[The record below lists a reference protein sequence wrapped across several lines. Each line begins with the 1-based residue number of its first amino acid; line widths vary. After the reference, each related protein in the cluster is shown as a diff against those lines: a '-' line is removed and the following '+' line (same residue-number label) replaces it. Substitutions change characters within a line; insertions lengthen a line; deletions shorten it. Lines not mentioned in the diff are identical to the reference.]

1 VCPVSIF
8 VESPGHQGYKHHHH
22 HHQKILR
29 QHGYQAYNNIIIG
42 AKISLTQRERE
53 RERGEKGELGLT
65 TKRSY
70 ERACEGRWRIV

>member
-1 VCPVSIF
+1 M
-8 VESPGHQGYKHHHH
+8 GM
-22 HHQKILR
+22 R
-29 QHGYQAYNNIIIG
+29 
-42 AKISLTQRERE
+42 LTTTSSSALKFLCERERERE